1 MARIPDKPME
11 IFLVWTIPDC
21 YRPPNVLELVRQR
34 LGEGKTVA
42 MVSRDHPDTL
52 PDGVVH
58 EDDDW
63 TAIVDIKPSLAVL
76 DNIVFDDP
84 RGIMLRRWN
93 ANEGRY
99 VPESRSA
106 LESVL
111 ADLRDAGT
119 EEVLLVSEEE
129 LSSTTEWRGWF
140 LKQGVTEHVDFKA
153 EHHYRRVWRLYKDE
167 GKNERAYRY
176 KEDRLL
182 KIETGK
188 ESRIFITEF
197 ITPIS
202 EALLALV
209 GEYVATRY
217 EACNPDDRGRLN
229 QRDDMFHEII
239 EALSGTVDP
248 RVILTAL
255 DELFDIVSEHIDFSR
270 SRWDRGEIQSCGL
283 SIAKPGKDKEGEEA

>member
-1 MARIPDKPME
+1 MARTPGKPME
-11 IFLVWTIPDC
+11 IFLVRTIADC
-21 YRPPNVLELVRQR
+21 YRPPNVLEWVRQR

-63 TAIVDIKPSLAVL
+63 TAIVDIKPSVAVL

-84 RGIMLRRWN
+84 TGIRLRRWN
-93 ANEGRY
+93 SNEGRY
-99 VPESRSA
+99 VPESRNA
-106 LESVL
+106 LDAVL
-111 ADLRDAGT
+111 DELRDAGT

-129 LSSTTEWRGWF
+129 LSGATVWRGW
-140 LKQGVTEHVDFKA
+140 LNRKGVTEYVDFKT
-153 EHHYRRVWRLYKDE
+153 ECRYRRVWWL
-167 GKNERAYRY
+167 NEQEESRNRAYRY
-176 KEDRLL
+176 RENRLL
-182 KIETGK
+182 KTAEPQN
-188 ESRIFITEF
+188 SRRFSAEF
-197 ITPIS
+197 VTPVG

-209 GEYVATRY
+209 GEYASTRFDT
-217 EACNPDDRGRLN
+217 CDPDDPGRLN

-255 DELFDIVSEHIDFSR
+255 DELFDIVTDHIDFSR

-283 SIAKPGKDKEGEEA
+283 SIAKTGKDKEGEKA